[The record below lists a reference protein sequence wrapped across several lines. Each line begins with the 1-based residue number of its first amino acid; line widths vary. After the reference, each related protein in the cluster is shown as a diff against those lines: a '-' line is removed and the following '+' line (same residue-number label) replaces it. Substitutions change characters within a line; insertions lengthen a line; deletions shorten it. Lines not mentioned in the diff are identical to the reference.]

1 MKEKEHIQTILEIL
15 DDNYPKEV
23 ICYLNHRTPF
33 ELLIATILSAQ
44 CTDERVNMVTP
55 GLFEKYPTVYD
66 FAEASLEDLEAAIK
80 STGFY
85 KNKAK
90 NIIACAKVLVN
101 EHHGEVP
108 SELDALVKLAGV
120 GRKTANVIRGNI
132 FHIPSIVVDT
142 HVKRISIRWGL
153 TLKEDPVQIEM
164 DLMKKLPKEHWIR
177 YNTQVIAHGRAICT
191 ARNPKCRICMFVKS
205 CPFGLNNLLAQ
216 MPEEVKEAIQKGHM
230 Y

>member
-1 MKEKEHIQTILEIL
+1 MKEKEHIQTILTIL
-15 DDNYPKEV
+15 DDYYPKEV

-55 GLFEKYPTVYD
+55 SLFEKYPTVYD
-66 FAEASLEDLEAAIK
+66 FAQASLGDVEEAIK
-80 STGFY
+80 STGF
-85 KNKAK
+85 
-90 NIIACAKVLVN
+90 N
-101 EHHGEVP
+101 EHNGEVP
-108 SELDALVKLAGV
+108 SNLDELVKLAGV

-132 FHIPSIVVDT
+132 FKIPSIVVDT

-177 YNTQVIAHGRAICT
+177 YNTQVIAHGRVICT
-191 ARNPKCRICMFVKS
+191 ARNPKCRECMFIKS